1 MQHTTLLDRP
11 LHPSML
17 YLQCLQHFIGIW
29 NQDVDLFDGSDHL
42 VHRSSSDSIYCLIDS
57 QREDHPLQHF
67 KFVDIFRRGCHL
79 HESLVLWRR

>member
-57 QREDHPLQHF
+57 
-67 KFVDIFRRGCHL
+67 
-79 HESLVLWRR
+79 